1 MKLTKL
7 GFRTNL
13 VLIMSAFII
22 VPALVLAIVSY
33 RSSVTGMETLVESDL
48 GPVALFARNVVQTN
62 HERGAD
68 SIALARD
75 FMNLKIGLT
84 GYIYAMDSKGNL
96 KIHPTMEGENIYS
109 YDFVQEITRR
119 AVALKTDEVGSIRYQ
134 WANKDG
140 RETAQREQIAAFAY
154 YQPLDLIVIA
164 GSYADEFTN
173 NASTGMAQ
181 SIILVTIIS
190 IAVCIPLIYI
200 LSKKLLAPLTE
211 MVGQMDQADL
221 NTKLSSDRDD
231 EIGSLQRG
239 FDKFVDSIKETL
251 QLVSQASDAVAC
263 ASSEISSS
271 TEEMAAGT
279 QEQSNQ
285 SAEVSSAVEEMTK
298 TIIENSKNAVQTA
311 ETAKRARGAAE
322 QGGKVV
328 EATVAGMHL
337 IASVVKQ
344 SADTIKALG
353 NSSDQIG
360 EIIGVIDD
368 IADQT
373 NLLALNA
380 AIEAARAGEQG
391 RGFAVV
397 ADEVR
402 KLAERTTKA
411 TKEIASMIKTIQND
425 TKGAVISMNEG
436 TKQVDEGIKL
446 AERAG
451 ISLKEITYVSQTV
464 TDMITQIAAASE
476 QQSTA
481 SEQISKNVEA
491 ITSVTGQTANGTQQI
506 ARAAEDLNS
515 LTENLQKI
523 LRKFRLSGEEKF
535 SNLSP
540 TSRMAAKPNMPRSK
554 FGVRENGK
562 IVENI

>member
-1 MKLTKL
+1 MKIMKL

-13 VLIMSAFII
+13 VLIISAFII

-33 RSSVTGMETLVESDL
+33 KSSVGGMESIVETDL
-48 GPVALFARNVVQTN
+48 GSIALVARNVVQTS
-62 HERGAD
+62 HEQGAD
-68 SIALARD
+68 SVKLASD
-75 FMNLKIGLT
+75 LQNLRVGLT
-84 GYIYAMDSKGNL
+84 GSIYAMDSKGTL
-96 KIHPTMEGENIYS
+96 KIHPTMAGENLSS
-109 YDFVQEITRR
+109 YEFVQEMTKR
-119 AVALKTDEVGSIRYQ
+119 AVMLKTDEVGTIRYQ
-134 WANKDG
+134 WTNKERG
-140 RETAQREQIAAFAY
+140 ETAQRERVAAFAY
-154 YQPLDLIVIA
+154 YQPLDLIVVA
-164 GSYADEFTN
+164 GSYTDEFTN
-173 NASTGMAQ
+173 SASTGMAEA
-181 SIILVTIIS
+181 IALVTIIS
-190 IAVCIPLIYI
+190 IAVCVPLIYI
-200 LSKKLLAPLTE
+200 LSKQLLAPLVE

-221 NTKLSSDRDD
+221 NTKLASERND

-251 QLVSQASDAVAC
+251 QLVSQASDAVSC

-285 SAEVSSAVEEMTK
+285 SAEVSSAVEEMAK

-311 ETAKRARGAAE
+311 ETAKRARAAAE

-328 EATVAGMHL
+328 EATVEGMHL

-353 NSSDQIG
+353 KSSDQIG

-380 AIEAARAGEQG
+380 AIEAARAGDQG

-425 TKGAVISMNEG
+425 TMGAVTSMSEG

-451 ISLKEITYVSQTV
+451 VSLKEIMYVSQTV

-476 QQSTA
+476 QQSLA

-506 ARAAEDLNS
+506 ARAAEDLNT

-523 LRKFRLSGEEKF
+523 LRKFRLSDEEKF
-535 SNLSP
+535 SNLASAP
-540 TSRMAAKPNMPRSK
+540 RTIAKPKPLKSR

-562 IVENI
+562 LVENI